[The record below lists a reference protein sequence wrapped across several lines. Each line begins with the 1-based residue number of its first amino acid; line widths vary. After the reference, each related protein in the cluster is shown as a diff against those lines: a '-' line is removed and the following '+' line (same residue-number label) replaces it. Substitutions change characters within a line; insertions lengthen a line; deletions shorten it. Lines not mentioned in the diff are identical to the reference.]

1 MAAVAYLPVL
11 LVPGLRVYP
20 AWRQPGLSQK
30 APVQPLCRVDA
41 YWHLARGQLDVSSV
55 GAGVLPAADGGEIRA
70 AGPAAGNLVKA
81 LGAAVG
87 PAAVGGFP
95 GG

>member
-1 MAAVAYLPVL
+1 MWG
-11 LVPGLRVYP
+11 VPGLSL
-20 AWRQPGLSQK
+20 Q
-30 APVQPLCRVDA
+30 APVQPLCGVDA

-70 AGPAAGNLVKA
+70 AGPAAGDLVKA
-81 LGAAVG
+81 LDATVG
-87 PAAVGGFP
+87 PAAVGGVP